1 MARYSFQT
9 SMIWEAGDPVD
20 PNGDFKI
27 IKAKSEENARKRL
40 PDAGLGR
47 KWILTC
53 EEISENEFDKRFT
66 LMAIDEDDSQTTDD
80 IKIIRNYPENRV
92 WSLVDGDNGRMCM
105 VNGFAVVNFVSWQVT
120 EEPHNGD
127 YSSIVVNL

>member
-1 MARYSFQT
+1 MARYTFRT
-9 SMIWEAGDPVD
+9 SRIWEAGDPVD
-20 PNGDFKI
+20 PNGQHAY
-27 IKAKSEENARKRL
+27 IKAKSEERARRQL

-47 KWILTC
+47 KWILTG

-66 LMAIDEDDSQTTDD
+66 IMAVDGDDQTTDD
-80 IKIIRNYPENRV
+80 IKVIRDYPEDRV
-92 WSLVDGDNGRMCM
+92 WSLVDGDRGRMCL
-105 VNGFAVVNFVSWQVT
+105 VNGFATVNFISWQVT